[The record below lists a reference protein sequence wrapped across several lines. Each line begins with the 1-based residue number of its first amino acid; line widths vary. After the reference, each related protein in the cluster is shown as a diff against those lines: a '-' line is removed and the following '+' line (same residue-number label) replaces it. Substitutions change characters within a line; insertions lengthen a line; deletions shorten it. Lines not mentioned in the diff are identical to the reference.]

1 LPQLSLKVAS
11 DASLHSST
19 KDSQRYSGMHESRF
33 AAELLSAGRRGPIVP
48 ENSSWS
54 KDWVV
59 GVRVWLERRGHAIL
73 GKGRLELLEG
83 IDRWRS
89 ISAAARDMGM
99 SYRHAWLLVQS
110 INQAAGSR
118 LVESAV
124 GGSAGGGA
132 RLTRRGR
139 AVVAVFRALQ
149 NQVHQKAAAILPGL
163 VHKPA
168 PAALHVAAAVS
179 LEEVLGQ
186 LVVDYALL
194 RPTIPVRTVFGGSDE
209 LASQMVGGAPAD
221 LFLAAD
227 DRQLDILQASG
238 LLERRTRVPFAENSL
253 AAIAPLDS
261 PLVITAPA
269 QLVNDPGLRVA
280 LAQPSCPL
288 GSYSRAYLDRL
299 HVYDRLV
306 QQVIVVDNSRAVI
319 TVVRAG
325 QADVGFVYTSDAF
338 STADCRLLF
347 RARPRG
353 IPIRFTGAVLRPAE
367 RYDEARRF
375 LRFLVSP
382 GAQRRFRACG
392 FTSPRRRK

>member
-1 LPQLSLKVAS
+1 VPEGEAL
-11 DASLHSST
+11 
-19 KDSQRYSGMHESRF
+19 
-33 AAELLSAGRRGPIVP
+33 IVP

-132 RLTRRGR
+132 RLTPRGR

-168 PAALHVAAAVS
+168 IAALHVAAAVS

-194 RPTIPVRTVFGGSDE
+194 RPTIPVRAVFGGSDE
-209 LASQMVGGAPAD
+209 LATQMLGGAPAD
-221 LFLAAD
+221 VFLAAD

-253 AAIAPLDS
+253 AAIASIDS
-261 PLVITAPA
+261 TLRVTKST
-269 QLVNDPGLRVA
+269 QLVGSQVTRVA

-288 GSYSRAYLDRL
+288 GNYTRSYLDGMQLYEEVLPRAIL
-299 HVYDRLV
+299 
-306 QQVIVVDNSRAVI
+306 VDNSRAVM

-325 QADVGFVYTSDAF
+325 QANVGFVYTSDAF
-338 STADCRLLF
+338 ATADCRILF

-392 FTSPRRRK
+392 FASPRRRK